1 MKNHKDISD
10 SQTVKAYVYGDT
22 VELTMTNI
30 SHQQSILI
38 LPNRR
43 YVVLSTG
50 EIKTMNVSVGGRS
63 DNIAS
68 VKRTMR
74 NLRRLIT
81 ANFSGGDDQLWVTL
95 TYAKNVNANHSHD
108 TQVVY
113 RDFKIMMQ
121 RIRQKIGP
129 LEYIAVLEPQASG
142 RWHLHVLFKTKD
154 GSELFIPNKD
164 MQKLWGRG
172 FTKTKRLTEQD
183 NVASYVMAYVSNF
196 RIDTGNT
203 KKDVKG
209 GRLFL
214 YPKGVRIYRRSRGI
228 IDPVVKT
235 MTKEQLK
242 QEYDLTSSRKRA
254 SYVRTFRTKDGRK
267 ITTKTEFYER
277 KEKQK

>member
-1 MKNHKDISD
+1 MKNTKDISVD
-10 SQTVKAYVYGDT
+10 QIVKAYVYGDT
-22 VELTMTNI
+22 VELTATNI
-30 SHQQSILI
+30 AKHQSILV
-38 LPNRR
+38 LSEHR

-50 EIKTMNVSVGGRS
+50 EIKMMNVSNGGRS

-68 VKRTMR
+68 VKRTMK
-74 NLRRLIT
+74 NLRRLIA
-81 ANFSGGDDQLWVTL
+81 ANFAGGNDQLWVTL
-95 TYAKNVNANHSHD
+95 TYAKNINASHSHD

-113 RDFKIMMQ
+113 RDFKVMMQ
-121 RIRQKIGP
+121 RMRQTFGP

-164 MQKLWGRG
+164 MQKLWGKG

-196 RIDTGNT
+196 RINNGKT

-209 GRLFL
+209 ARLYL

-235 MTKEQLK
+235 KTKEQLK

-267 ITTKTEFYER
+267 IITKTEFYQR
-277 KEKQK
+277 KEKRK